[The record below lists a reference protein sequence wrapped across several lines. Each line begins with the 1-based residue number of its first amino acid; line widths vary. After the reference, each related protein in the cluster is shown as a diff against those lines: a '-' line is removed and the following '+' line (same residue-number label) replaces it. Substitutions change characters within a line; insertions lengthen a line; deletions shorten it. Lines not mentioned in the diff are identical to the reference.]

1 MINTKPQILLVD
13 DEPRFIDSLQ
23 GILSHFD
30 YQCQKAYNGTEAI
43 SLLQSGNFDLALLDV
58 DLPDMSG
65 CEIAK
70 RIRDDFAGITVIM
83 LTGLNT
89 VEVAVEAMKQGA
101 YDFLSKPLDHDLLLR
116 TLEKAH
122 QHNCL
127 ERNLQSSEERFKILS
142 EAAWEG
148 IAIHSEGLIF
158 EANQQ
163 FLQMFQYT
171 EQDLTTGI
179 PLASLLSPST
189 SEKAKRIILNGSEG
203 SCTAFAISKGGLMLP
218 IEARSRTIDYLDEK
232 RHVCIIR
239 DISERVRAEEE
250 KLALQ
255 KKLASASKL
264 NALGLMAGS
273 IAHDLNNILSGIVS
287 YPDLLLLQMDE
298 SNQYY
303 HQIQKIQEAG
313 KRAAAVVSDLVA
325 ITRGRQQP
333 KEIASINDI
342 ILGYLNSL
350 EHSERLAEFES
361 ILIETKLRKDI
372 ENVCCSPQHI
382 HKLLLNLIGN
392 AMEASHAGSAITIST
407 ESCLFSHPL
416 QTTKENG
423 KSTEHVKIV
432 IADTGPGIP
441 QDSIEK
447 IFDPF
452 YSTKVKGKSGSGL
465 GLSIVWNIV
474 QDHSGWIE
482 VKENNPGAKFEIY
495 LPATKDESCPLPIP
509 ETEPQH
515 GTGES
520 ILIIDDQ
527 SEQNEI
533 LETSLTRL
541 GYKTHSVTSGE
552 EGIEFLRRNS
562 VDLLLLDMLMGEG
575 LNGRQTLERIKK
587 FSPKQKTI
595 VISGYAN
602 RDEIDKTREL
612 GVSIFLEK
620 PVTIAR
626 LSSSIRDSLKD
637 SQPA

>member
-1 MINTKPQILLVD
+1 MINSKPQILLVD

-23 GILSHFD
+23 GILTHFD

-43 SLLQSGNFDLALLDV
+43 SLLQTGKFDLALLDV

-65 CEIAK
+65 CEIAQ
-70 RIRDDFAGITVIM
+70 RIRDDFSGITVIM

-101 YDFLSKPLDHDLLLR
+101 YDFLSKPIDHDLLLR

-127 ERNLQSSEERFKILS
+127 EKDLQSSEQRFKILS

-148 IAIHSEGLIF
+148 IAIHSDGVIF

-163 FLQMFQYT
+163 FLQMFQYS
-171 EQDLTTGI
+171 EEDLATGI
-179 PLASLLSPST
+179 PLVKLLDPAT
-189 SEKAKRIILNGSEG
+189 PEETKTMILSGQEG
-203 SCTAFAISKGGLMLP
+203 SCTATGVSKNGCTIP
-218 IEARSRTIDYLDEK
+218 IETKSRTINYLDEK
-232 RHVCIIR
+232 RYVCTIR
-239 DISERVRAEEE
+239 DISERVKAEEE

-298 SNQYY
+298 SNKYY
-303 HQIQKIQEAG
+303 QQIQKIQESG

-333 KEIASINDI
+333 KEISNINEI
-342 ILGYLNSL
+342 ILSYLNSI
-350 EHSERLAEFES
+350 EHSERLAEFDS
-361 ILIETKLRKDI
+361 ILVETRLRKDI
-372 ENVCCSPQHI
+372 NNVCCSPQHI

-392 AMEASHAGSAITIST
+392 AMEASHSGSAITVST
-407 ESCLFSHPL
+407 EASLFSHPL
-416 QTTKENG
+416 QSISEGDTL
-423 KSTEHVKIV
+423 TEHVKIV
-432 IADTGPGIP
+432 IADRGSGIP
-441 QDSIEK
+441 QESIEK

-452 YSTKVKGKSGSGL
+452 YSTKVEGKSGSGL

-474 QDHSGWIE
+474 QDHNGWIE
-482 VKENNPGAKFEIY
+482 VKDNNPGAIFEIY
-495 LPATKDESCPLPIP
+495 LPATYEDSCPIP
-509 ETEPQH
+509 SPEAEPQH
-515 GTGES
+515 GSGES

-527 SEQNEI
+527 AEQNEI
-533 LETSLTRL
+533 LETSLSRL

-552 EGIEFLRRNS
+552 EGIAYLRDNS
-562 VDLLLLDMLMGEG
+562 VDLLLLDMLMGDG
-575 LNGRQTLERIKK
+575 LNGRQTLEIIKQ
-587 FSPKQKTI
+587 FTPNQRAI

-602 RDEIDKTREL
+602 REEIDRTREL

-626 LSSSIRDSLKD
+626 LCSSIQDSLRD

>member
-1 MINTKPQILLVD
+1 MKNKPNILLVD

-30 YQCQKAYNGTEAI
+30 YHCQKAYTGTEALG
-43 SLLQSGNFDLALLDV
+43 LLQRESFDLALLDV
-58 DLPDMSG
+58 DLPDISG
-65 CEIAK
+65 CEIAQK
-70 RIRDDFAGITVIM
+70 INESWSGTTVIM

-127 ERNLQSSEERFKILS
+127 EKDLQSSEQRFKVLS

-148 IAIHSEGLIF
+148 IAIHSEGVVF
-158 EANQQ
+158 EANNQ
-163 FLQMFQYT
+163 FLQMFHFSAA
-171 EQDLTTGI
+171 DLANGISLAELLHPTTSQETKDRILQG
-179 PLASLLSPST
+179 LDGSFTA
-189 SEKAKRIILNGSEG
+189 KAVSKNGCIIH
-203 SCTAFAISKGGLMLP
+203 
-218 IEARSRTIDYLDEK
+218 IEAKSRTINYLLNK

-303 HQIQKIQEAG
+303 DQIVKIQEAG

-333 KEIASINDI
+333 KTIADANDI
-342 ILGYLNSL
+342 VLGYLNSL
-350 EHSERLAEFES
+350 EHGERLASF
-361 ILIETKLRKDI
+361 IGVVIETRLAKGI
-372 ENVCCSPQHI
+372 PNICCSPQHL

-392 AMEASHAGSAITIST
+392 AMEAAAKDSTVTVST

-416 QTTKENG
+416 QSAESG
-423 KSTEHVKIV
+423 GQETEHVKIV
-432 IADTGPGIP
+432 IADNGPGIP
-441 QDSIEK
+441 QDNLEK

-452 YSTKVKGKSGSGL
+452 YSTKVKGSSGTGL

-482 VKENNPGAKFEIY
+482 VKDNKPGAVFEVY
-495 LPATKDESCPLPIP
+495 LPACKDQSCPMPLV
-509 ETEPQH
+509 EGLLED
-515 GTGES
+515 GDGES

-527 SEQNEI
+527 QEQNEI
-533 LETSLTRL
+533 LETSLTKL

-552 EGIEFLRRNS
+552 EGIAYMQDHN
-562 VDLLLLDMLMGEG
+562 VDLLLLDMLMGDG
-575 LNGRQTLERIKK
+575 LNGRETLEIILKDK
-587 FSPKQKTI
+587 PKQKTI

-602 RDEIDKTREL
+602 REEIEKTRAL

-620 PVTIAR
+620 PITISR
-626 LSSSIRDSLKD
+626 LSISIRKALNDN
-637 SQPA
+637 QPF